1 VGKNKKIIKQGGNFM
16 AKKDYTMLSLE
27 ICEFQTAD
35 VITASKGNNFA
46 SAPDSWLTQ
55 GGFGNEE

>member
-1 VGKNKKIIKQGGNFM
+1 M

-55 GGFGNEE
+55 GGFGNED